1 MPAWVAPA
9 IAAGVNILGSL
20 FGGNKASKA
29 MNRYRRGVLQSM
41 DENED
46 WYERRYN
53 EDATQRADAQRILT
67 LTEDAIR
74 KRNRAAAGQQAV
86 MGGNEASVAAQRE
99 INNQATADAAARIA
113 AAGEARK
120 DRIEESYRN
129 RKQALQDQLNNIEV
143 GKAQNTA
150 QAIQGVT
157 SAASN
162 AIMNLGGGSDSG
174 SGDIWSRGGYK
185 NLTQMQR
192 QINDAVTAQ
201 RVKDQ
206 NAYLAQLGRQ
216 AWGG

>member
-1 MPAWVAPA
+1 MAAWILPAAVAAVNA
-9 IAAGVNILGSL
+9 IGSI
-20 FGGNKASKA
+20 FGGKKASDA
-29 MNRYRRGVLQSM
+29 MRGAQRDIEQRN

-46 WYERRYN
+46 LYNRRYN

-67 LTEDAIR
+67 LTEDSIR
-74 KRNRAAAGQQAV
+74 KRNRAAAGVKAV

-99 INNQATADAAARIA
+99 INNKATADAASRIA

-120 DRIEESYRN
+120 DRIEQNYLN
-129 RKQALQDQLNNIEV
+129 RKQALQDQLTSMKV
-143 GKAQNTA
+143 GRAQNTA

-162 AIMNLGGGSDSG
+162 ALMNLGSSNSGGS
-174 SGDIWSRGGYK
+174 IWERGNMK

-192 QINDAVTAQ
+192 QINDAVAAQ

-206 NAYLAQLGRQ
+206 NAYLQQLGRQ